1 MSVTPT
7 TRSRSPRGQ
16 GQQLRD
22 DLLAAA
28 ADLFAEHGNTDAVSL
43 RAVASRAGVSPTAV
57 YRHFEDHDDLMHAAV
72 EYCWAQFG
80 DALAAGLDEVSDP
93 YQRFRTAGHNYVT
106 FAEQYPGRYQVMYAD
121 PAGNVDSP
129 SGVLAF
135 TFLVG
140 MVTEIL
146 ERNGDDRDPILV
158 SMLVHAWMHG
168 IVGLHPLCA
177 MSEEIPD
184 PGMDTLLDEVVERL
198 GLGPGG
204 LTA

>member
-7 TRSRSPRGQ
+7 PARSRKPRGK
-16 GQQLRD
+16 GPQLRD
-22 DLLAAA
+22 ELLAAA

-80 DALAAGLDEVSDP
+80 DALAAGLDDLTDP
-93 YQRFRTAGHNYVT
+93 YKRFRTAGHNYVT
-106 FAEQYPGRYQVMYAD
+106 FAQEFPGRYQVMYAD

-140 MVTEIL
+140 MVTDIL
-146 ERNGDDRDPILV
+146 DRNGDDRDPVLV

-168 IVGLHPLCA
+168 IVGLQPLCQI
-177 MSEEIPD
+177 SEEIPD
-184 PGMDTLLDEVVERL
+184 PGMDTLLDELVVRM
-198 GLGPGG
+198 GLGP
-204 LTA
+204 AD